1 MNLYVYTNKVGQTF
15 YYVKNSYRD
24 KNGRSTSK
32 IVEKLGTHDE
42 LLKTHSDPLA
52 WAKEYVAEL
61 NRKDKEQKLP
71 VNLSCSPSN
80 LIPQD
85 QDCLYHGGYLFLQD
99 IFYSL
104 GLNKICSEISKRH
117 GFRYNLIDILAKL
130 IYGRILFPTSKAGT
144 YEESQKLMEKPR
156 FSQHDIYRALEVLS
170 EESDFIQSEL
180 YKNSGKTMKRNDGI
194 LYYDCTNYFFE
205 IEEEKGIRKYGM
217 SKEHRPNPIV
227 QMGMFIDG
235 DGIPMAFS
243 VFSGNENEQGS
254 LKPLEQKIINDFDKA
269 KFIVCTDA
277 GLSGMANRRFNSIQ
291 NRSFIT
297 AQSIKK
303 MKDFQKDWALAP
315 HGWRIVGKKEL
326 FNIADILADEVLCA
340 KYHDTTFYKETWWNE
355 DGLEQRYIVTY
366 SIKYMEYLRNIREK
380 QLQRAQKKLERGDV
394 GRKGQN
400 DPERFCEQLYF
411 TTDGEIASESATA
424 IDMDKVRSEEQY
436 DGFYCVATDLED
448 DAALIL
454 KANARRWEIEESFRI
469 MKTDF
474 RSRPVYLQ
482 RDERIAAHFL
492 TCFLALFVYRVLEK
506 RLNERFTTTE
516 ILKTL
521 REYKLYRV
529 EGEGW
534 LPCYKRTKI
543 TDALHEAFGF
553 RTDYQINTNAMMK
566 KIFHTTKI

>member
-1 MNLYVYTNKVGQTF
+1 
-15 YYVKNSYRD
+15 
-24 KNGRSTSK
+24 
-32 IVEKLGTHDE
+32 
-42 LLKTHSDPLA
+42 
-52 WAKEYVAEL
+52 
-61 NRKDKEQKLP
+61 
-71 VNLSCSPSN
+71 
-80 LIPQD
+80 
-85 QDCLYHGGYLFLQD
+85 
-99 IFYSL
+99 
-104 GLNKICSEISKRH
+104 
-117 GFRYNLIDILAKL
+117 
-130 IYGRILFPTSKAGT
+130 
-144 YEESQKLMEKPR
+144 
-156 FSQHDIYRALEVLS
+156 
-170 EESDFIQSEL
+170 
-180 YKNSGKTMKRNDGI
+180 
-194 LYYDCTNYFFE
+194 
-205 IEEEKGIRKYGM
+205 
-217 SKEHRPNPIV
+217 
-227 QMGMFIDG
+227 MGMFIDG

-254 LKPLEQKIINDFDKA
+254 LKPLEQKIIKDFDKA

-277 GLSGMANRRFNSIQ
+277 GLSGMANRRFNSIH

-303 MKDFQKDWALAP
+303 MKDFQKKWALAS
-315 HGWRIVGKKEL
+315 HGWHIVGDKRVYNLDE
-326 FNIADILADEVLCA
+326 ILTDEVLYA
-340 KYHDTTFYKETWWNE
+340 KYHDATFYKETWWNE

-400 DPERFCEQLYF
+400 DPERFYEQLYF
-411 TTDGEIASESATA
+411 TMDGEIAGESATV
-424 IDMDKVRSEEQY
+424 IDMEKIRNEEQY

-482 RDERIAAHFL
+482 RDDRIAAHFL

-521 REYKLYRV
+521 REYKLYRI

-553 RTDYQINTNAMMK
+553 RTDYQINTNSMMK
-566 KIFHTTKI
+566 KIFHSTKI